1 MPHIYSHLSCFQC
14 LSFTLFSFVMIFYYV
29 SFVMIFCYDFLC
41 FVFVF
46 YVLFYVFLWFLLWSL
61 FSFVMIF
68 LPQPCPVYY
77 KPVKDI
83 LHFAYVFLIS
93 SIFVILMV
101 SIPLLTSLICFC
113 MLPTLSIRALSIL
126 IIVILSSWCDNSNSL
141 SHLVL
146 MFVLSLQTVLLP
158 FSLFG
163 NFFLLVWPGV
173 LGQRNCSR

>member
-1 MPHIYSHLSCFQC
+1 MFLWLWF
-14 LSFTLFSFVMIFYYV
+14 FVMIFYV
-29 SFVMIFCYDFLC
+29 LFLFFMFCFM
-41 FVFVF
+41 FF
-46 YVLFYVFLWFLLWSL
+46 YVLLWFLLWSL